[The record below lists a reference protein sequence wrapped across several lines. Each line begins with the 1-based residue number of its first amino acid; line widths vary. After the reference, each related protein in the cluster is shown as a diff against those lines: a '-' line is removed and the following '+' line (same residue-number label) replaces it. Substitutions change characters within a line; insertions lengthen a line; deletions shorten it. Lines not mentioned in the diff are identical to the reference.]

1 MYDTIKFGDGSEI
14 IPKKNNINLND
25 GQREITLILN
35 LKNSVKYW

>member
-1 MYDTIKFGDGSEI
+1 MYNTIKFGDISEI
-14 IPKKNNINLND
+14 IPINKINLNG